1 MRPFTVLIGIIL
13 GSAASITF
21 GLGTV
26 LIVFCVLG
34 AEHPELPREM
44 PRLAGSLAAFAI
56 LTAASAGSFLGQA
69 KARPGAAGRIWPPR
83 FAWAAWFCC
92 IGRAAAE
99 AVKSEPYESYATFG
113 DAF

>member
-26 LIVFCVLG
+26 LIVFCVLKG
-34 AEHPELPREM
+34 RHPDLSRELPQL
-44 PRLAGSLAAFAI
+44 LASLIAFAL

-69 KARPGAAGRIWPPR
+69 KARSWRGWAHAATAACLGVVVFLYWPR
-83 FAWAAWFCC
+83 
-92 IGRAAAE
+92 R
-99 AVKSEPYESYATFG
+99 V
-113 DAF
+113 

>member
-26 LIVFCVLG
+26 LIVFGVLQG
-34 AEHPELPREM
+34 KYPDLARELPQ
-44 PRLAGSLAAFAI
+44 LVGSLIAFAV

-69 KARPGAAGRIWPPR
+69 KGRPWRGWAHMATAASLGLLVFLYWPRRI
-83 FAWAAWFCC
+83 
-92 IGRAAAE
+92 
-99 AVKSEPYESYATFG
+99 
-113 DAF
+113 